1 MNEEMKN
8 HLSIQETKK
17 MHIQQLETILM
28 TEHDYQIFLDK
39 IKEEDQ
45 RLYELS
51 QKFADLTAEAKKV
64 LDEIKNKSKERQ
76 SQHGVEGVDVKNH
89 HRILPREIKE
99 KLLDTA
105 KEVDNLHLSF
115 DKFTLQTQHAVLSL
129 HESQERVLKL
139 RKDASVSG
147 NENVF

>member
-1 MNEEMKN
+1 VIFKIFEQVRLMNDEMKN
-8 HLSIQETKK
+8 HLSIQDTKK
-17 MHIQQLETILM
+17 QHIKQLETILM

-39 IKEEDQ
+39 IKEEDT

-76 SQHGVEGVDVKNH
+76 IQHGVEGVDVKNH
-89 HRILPREIKE
+89 HKILPREIKE

-105 KEVDNLHLSF
+105 KDVSIPIH
-115 DKFTLQTQHAVLSL
+115 QTIFIRSIICICLLISL
-129 HESQERVLKL
+129 RCKHSMQ
-139 RKDASVSG
+139 
-147 NENVF
+147 F